1 MWNPSGVPSRP
12 RSGTRCVTSTAP
24 RGSDLDPTS
33 LQVNLSVNRSERP
46 QGGGSTYLSLLG
58 LAVAT
63 DQNVFDRENRLFPRT
78 RDPDAAQVLRESYI
92 VFPNLQ
98 PFADPRLS
106 LAERS
111 DSLYRTPLYL
121 LLDQGPPAKFQV
133 RLRYNSTG
141 AGDRSTLSLGA
152 LQIRDG
158 SEQLLLQGRRLERGV
173 DYTISYELGQVTF
186 LNPDALFG
194 GGAGQITARFEEQ
207 GIFAVAPTT
216 ILGLSTQYRLGDV
229 GAINL
234 IGMYQREQSAFNRP
248 PLGFEASANLIGGIN
263 TELSFRPLG
272 VTRLLN
278 KLTSAPAV
286 APSRLDLNAEFAFT
300 KPDPN
305 RSGQAYLEE
314 FEAKRAS
321 RFPLLRR
328 RGSSGAHP
336 SRRMAFSTSSVVCST
351 RRTLSRLR
359 GRTWS
364 RLRPDR
370 TSRLSFVRRTSTRSY
385 GSLAEGSGR
394 KQRCT

>member
-1 MWNPSGVPSRP
+1 M
-12 RSGTRCVTSTAP
+12 
-24 RGSDLDPTS
+24 
-33 LQVNLSVNRSERP
+33 
-46 QGGGSTYLSLLG
+46 
-58 LAVAT
+58 
-63 DQNVFDRENRLFPRT
+63 
-78 RDPDAAQVLRESYI
+78 
-92 VFPNLQ
+92 
-98 PFADPRLS
+98 
-106 LAERS
+106 
-111 DSLYRTPLYL
+111 
-121 LLDQGPPAKFQV
+121 

-152 LQIRDG
+152 LQIREE

-263 TELSFRPLG
+263 TELSFKPFG

-314 FEAKRAS
+314 FEAEAGIPIS
-321 RFPLLRR
+321 LSETAWEFGSTPQQADGVLGCRR
-328 RGSSGAHP
+328 WRVRSGG
-336 SRRMAFSTSSVVCST
+336 
-351 RRTLSRLR
+351 R
-359 GRTWS
+359 GRAY
-364 RLRPDR
+364 
-370 TSRLSFVRRTSTRSY
+370 V
-385 GSLAEGSGR
+385 AESGSG
-394 KQRCT
+394 CTRVEPAG